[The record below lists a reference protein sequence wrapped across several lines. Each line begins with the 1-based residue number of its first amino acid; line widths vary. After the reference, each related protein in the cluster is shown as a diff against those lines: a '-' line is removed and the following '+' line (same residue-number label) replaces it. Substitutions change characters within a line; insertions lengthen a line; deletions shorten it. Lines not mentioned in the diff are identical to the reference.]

1 MIGERTVR
9 GGPRKIAS
17 RLLAAERLIT
27 FHSLTV
33 HSARANNRP
42 DLRRRAYAVRMTGRD
57 VRYYG
62 GKVWNEFIMNPALKT
77 GDPLDSDQYP
87 VLYGPRR

>member
-1 MIGERTVR
+1 
-9 GGPRKIAS
+9 
-17 RLLAAERLIT
+17 
-27 FHSLTV
+27 
-33 HSARANNRP
+33 
-42 DLRRRAYAVRMTGRD
+42 MTGRD